1 MTAISLTPEEVATYL
16 DDRTLTSYALV
27 SGAMLFL
34 YDWMLMLP
42 VELDVVWSK
51 KLRPLDVLYIIQ
63 RYMPLVD
70 TIGLIFVVYFVEPL
84 EPNMCHI
91 LYNIGGWMYLT
102 GMILTDVILM
112 MRTWA
117 LWGKDIRLTIGLP
130 IFFVGC
136 CVPIFYITYLYLN
149 SQISIPS
156 PVPHVG
162 CAILGTES
170 MYFLVW
176 VILMVLEAVI
186 LTLMLIP
193 GLPYFRSGNWS
204 ALTTIIYR
212 DGITYYLFIF
222 GLSVA
227 NLLTVLLLP
236 HDLETLFLTHQ
247 RVIQTLL
254 TSRVVLHIRQQLHK
268 SQAILLKEPERL
280 GRQRVLPFR

>member
-16 DDRTLTSYALV
+16 DDRTLTSVLHTTV
-27 SGAMLFL
+27 SLLSGAMLFL

-91 LYNIGGWMYLT
+91 LYNIGGFLMCPYLNDAHLGT
-102 GMILTDVILM
+102 L
-112 MRTWA
+112 
-117 LWGKDIRLTIGLP
+117 GKDIRLTIGLP

-136 CVPIFYITYLYLN
+136 C
-149 SQISIPS
+149 ISILLR
-156 PVPHVG
+156 PHVG

-176 VILMVLEAVI
+176 VILMVLEAVDKWSSDPD
-186 LTLMLIP
+186 TDVDP